1 MVRVVL
7 CSLSAWERVD
17 EEVRVDCRCSGVLSI
32 DAIMREVSAAATI
45 RNETQVDVEQGGEER
60 TSGRYCLLMSFGTG
74 RANGSLLSEQ
84 KWG

>member
-32 DAIMREVSAAATI
+32 DAIMRDVSAAATI
-45 RNETQVDVEQGGEER
+45 RNETKVDVE
-60 TSGRYCLLMSFGTG
+60 
-74 RANGSLLSEQ
+74 
-84 KWG
+84 

>member
-32 DAIMREVSAAATI
+32 DAIMSDVSAAATI
-45 RNETQVDVEQGGEER
+45 RNETKVDVE
-60 TSGRYCLLMSFGTG
+60 
-74 RANGSLLSEQ
+74 
-84 KWG
+84 